1 MLRIHW
7 SPLLL
12 LIALV
17 ASAGYGQT
25 TKVDLRRDPIPRIA
39 PAHEVATGVVTPTPE
54 MWFYEQE
61 RLRHDSPK
69 MAVRRKAELR
79 GLQRQE
85 RLASLEWYGLS
96 NSRPTAAITPICG
109 GSYAPG
115 WASNTVDPWRWRSP
129 AAPVVVL
136 RPGTGPY

>member
-1 MLRIHW
+1 MLRISS

-12 LIALV
+12 LLALV
-17 ASAGYGQT
+17 AAPCYGQT
-25 TKVDLRRDPIPRIA
+25 TKVDLRRDTTPRIA
-39 PAHEVATGVVTPTPE
+39 PTHEIASGAVTPTPE

-61 RLRHDSPK
+61 RMRYDSPK

-79 GLQRQE
+79 GQQRQE

-115 WASNTVDPWRWRSP
+115 WGSNTVDPWRWRSP

-136 RPGTGPY
+136 RPGSAAY